1 MTVRTSAKSTFTSPV
16 TLMRELMS
24 LSGMQQHFVRLF
36 ERVLERDS
44 FADYGKESLV
54 RHHDHRVDVLPHL
67 GDAELG
73 LAHALPA
80 FEEEGLGD
88 DANCQGTGCASEL
101 AQDGCG
107 TRSSST
113 THAAGHEDEVGVVH
127 RARYF
132 FPVLVDGLLPDLR
145 PRASAQSAG

>member
-1 MTVRTSAKSTFTSPV
+1 
-16 TLMRELMS
+16 
-24 LSGMQQHFVRLF
+24 MQQHFVRLF

-54 RHHDHRVDVLPHL
+54 RDNDHRIDMLPHL
-67 GDAELG
+67 GDAELS
-73 LAHALPA
+73 LTHALAA
-80 FEEEGLGD
+80 FEQEWLGD
-88 DANCQGTGCASEL
+88 DSDCQGTSCASEL

-107 TRSSST
+107 TRSSPA

-127 RARYF
+127 RTRHF

-145 PRASAQSAG
+145 PRTSAKAAS

>member
-1 MTVRTSAKSTFTSPV
+1 V
-16 TLMRELMS
+16 
-24 LSGMQQHFVRLF
+24 QQHLVSLL

-73 LAHALPA
+73 LTHALAA
-80 FEEEGLGD
+80 FEQERLGD
-88 DANCQGTGCASEL
+88 DTDCQGTSCASEL

-107 TRSSST
+107 TGSSPT

-127 RARYF
+127 GTRDF

-145 PRASAQSAG
+145 PRTSAKAASKLLTYLDFYV